1 MQTAG
6 THRNSISTCYSF
18 LFKKKKKTPQ
28 KHSLSFNLAQ
38 QDRFQLTVHAGPHP
52 AAPQRNGTL
61 GSTSES
67 LRDNLLVFLPFL
79 ALSP

>member
-1 MQTAG
+1 MWGNETD
-6 THRNSISTCYSF
+6 T
-18 LFKKKKKTPQ
+18 
-28 KHSLSFNLAQ
+28 
-38 QDRFQLTVHAGPHP
+38 QLTVHAGLHP
-52 AAPQRNGTL
+52 ATPQRNGTL